1 MEPLG
6 IKIETA
12 RGGGIF
18 VSSVS
23 EKSLAAQAGLEV
35 GDQLLEVSYIVMSR
49 EFFCTVKICSR
60 FDCCELCITTNDVKG
75 H

>member
-1 MEPLG
+1 MRRINVEKSMEPLG

-23 EKSLAAQAGLEV
+23 EKSLAAQAGLVV
-35 GDQLLEVSYIVMSR
+35 GDQLLEVNL
-49 EFFCTVKICSR
+49 CSR
-60 FDCCELCITTNDVKG
+60 NWISIIVFVTSFS
-75 H
+75 

>member
-1 MEPLG
+1 MFFRPEKGQTRRINVEKSMEPLG

-23 EKSLAAQAGLEV
+23 EKSSAAQAGLEV
-35 GDQLLEVSYIVMSR
+35 GDQLLEVENILLNFINR
-49 EFFCTVKICSR
+49 
-60 FDCCELCITTNDVKG
+60 

>member
-1 MEPLG
+1 MFSRPEKGQTRRINVEKSMEPLG

-12 RGGGIF
+12 RRGGGIF

-35 GDQLLEVSYIVMSR
+35 GDQLLEVGKHLIKFLKLM
-49 EFFCTVKICSR
+49 T
-60 FDCCELCITTNDVKG
+60 
-75 H
+75 

>member
-35 GDQLLEVSYIVMSR
+35 GDQLLEVGKHSVNFINR
-49 EFFCTVKICSR
+49 
-60 FDCCELCITTNDVKG
+60 

>member
-35 GDQLLEVSYIVMSR
+35 GDQLLEVSFMLMIR
-49 EFFCTVKICSR
+49 ENSAQEKSA
-60 FDCCELCITTNDVKG
+60 
-75 H
+75 

>member
-1 MEPLG
+1 MEKSMEPLG
-6 IKIETA
+6 IKINTA

-35 GDQLLEVSYIVMSR
+35 GDQLLEVKDYFSWWFLKHFAFILRPRSQR
-49 EFFCTVKICSR
+49 TRKQICM
-60 FDCCELCITTNDVKG
+60 
-75 H
+75 

>member
-1 MEPLG
+1 MFSRPEKGQTRRINVEKSMEPLG

-35 GDQLLEVSYIVMSR
+35 GDQLLEVAKHSIK
-49 EFFCTVKICSR
+49 FHK
-60 FDCCELCITTNDVKG
+60 
-75 H
+75 